1 MAEVDR
7 FEAGQAPE
15 AASLEVG
22 QPVVAEVELFEA
34 DDVDEAVLL
43 KLLDRV
49 PAQVQLLQGLDGR
62 HGAAGDR
69 GVRNPVASQA
79 HFPQLLAM
87 AISSVQFPSR
97 LGTTPIVSNRRL
109 QVDYTVLNKSD
120 VFIICSSNLP
130 PACARWVRSIFS
142 SHCSLSSKQC
152 R

>member
-7 FEAGQAPE
+7 FEAGQASE

-79 HFPQLLAM
+79 HFPQFLVM
-87 AISSVQFPSR
+87 AISSVQFPFTAR
-97 LGTTPIVSNRRL
+97 
-109 QVDYTVLNKSD
+109 
-120 VFIICSSNLP
+120 NLP
-130 PACARWVRSIFS
+130 LCLKQETSGGLQGHVIATILYFFVVLAC
-142 SHCSLSSKQC
+142 H
-152 R
+152 